1 MRQLLQLFLRFGGLF
16 LFLILEGLCFYLIVN
31 FNQKQKQIYL
41 SSASD
46 LVGGFYERYE
56 NTIDYLNLKDQIK
69 NLMEE
74 NARLRRQL
82 PNASYINNQ
91 QTDTVQLVKEDTL
104 IQRYEY
110 IPAKVINN
118 SIVSTNNLLTLNKGS
133 KEGVAPHMGVI
144 GREGIVGIIRNV
156 GDHYSSVMSILHSQT
171 RISASIRPSGYFGSL
186 VWKTSR
192 NPQFMQLEAIPKHA
206 KIEIGDT
213 VQTSGYSIFPE
224 GIIIGLV
231 EERTIEPGN
240 NFYNIK
246 VKLTNDLAKI
256 NHTYIV
262 RDLEI
267 DDIEQ
272 LKESVENE

>member
-16 LFLILEGLCFYLIVN
+16 LFLLLEGLCFYLIVN
-31 FNQKQKQIYL
+31 FNQRQKQIYL

-82 PNASYINNQ
+82 PNASYINNEE
-91 QTDTVQLVKEDTL
+91 TDTIQIIKEDTL

-118 SIVSTNNLLTLNKGS
+118 SIISTNNLLTLNKGRE
-133 KEGVAPHMGVI
+133 EGVEPHMGVI

-171 RISASIRPSGYFGSL
+171 RISAAIRPSGYFGSL

-206 KIEIGDT
+206 KIEVGDT

-256 NHTYIV
+256 KHTYIV